1 MASKTPND
9 KQKPYLPSV
18 ETIQQERGSAES
30 LDDFFGREGIFARLF
45 SKTLEEL
52 LEAEL
57 TAHLGYEKYAAE
69 GRNSGNSRN
78 GKRDKKRRTQTGDVQ
93 VQVPH
98 DRKGEDQSPLLGQH
112 ATSNPLEEKI
122 INLYAKGIS
131 TRDIQ
136 DTMQDLNGIEVS
148 AATISTITDKVG
160 WRPGR
165 TARWKPSIRLSI
177 WMG

>member
-1 MASKTPND
+1 MFVRIAQNISDSTSDHYKVTVALGLFDLIGEMASKTPND

-98 DRKGEDQSPLLGQH
+98 DRKGEYHPL
-112 ATSNPLEEKI
+112 
-122 INLYAKGIS
+122 
-131 TRDIQ
+131 R
-136 DTMQDLNGIEVS
+136 
-148 AATISTITDKVG
+148 
-160 WRPGR
+160 WR
-165 TARWKPSIRLSI
+165 
-177 WMG
+177 